1 MSCNNNPNFNYFRS
15 LYYPNPNVRYYSP
28 YRYYNTP
35 IFPQLLTQSPI
46 IQNYV
51 QPPVQRQLLPYNLVQ
66 SVPIVQSPM
75 CDIINTPVFPQLS
88 LPTPYDPVLGTYG
101 TSDVTLRGQVKSN
114 SCQFGFHP
122 SLVNG
127 QTGCCDM
134 YGNCGN
140 GDVPL

>member
-28 YRYYNTP
+28 YRYYTP
-35 IFPQLLTQSPI
+35 LIFPQLLTQSPI
-46 IQNYV
+46 IQSPIIQNYV
-51 QPPVQRQLLPYNLVQ
+51 QYPIQHQLLPPTCNV
-66 SVPIVQSPM
+66 V
-75 CDIINTPVFPQLS
+75 NTPIFPQFP
-88 LPTPYDPVLGTYG
+88 LPTPYDPVFGTYG
-101 TSDVTLRGQVKSN
+101 TSDVTLKGQVKSN